1 MKKVVFYFTLLMSFL
16 FFGCQSDNDPEGVIY
31 EFEATVLGKGIDCGG
46 TFLIDLSRKHGDSD
60 IKNGTYFADNLPDEL
75 KVKGIKLKLN
85 CRKPTIDEAYP
96 CTTLGPGY
104 YHVVVLESVE
114 K

>member
-1 MKKVVFYFTLLMSFL
+1 MKKVVFYFTLLIPFI
-16 FFGCQSDNDPEGVIY
+16 FIGCSSDNDSEEVIY

-46 TFLIDLSRKHGDSD
+46 TFLIDLSRKYGDSD
-60 IKNGTYFADNLPDEL
+60 IKNGTYFADDLPEEL
-75 KVKGIKLKLN
+75 KVKGQKLKLN

-96 CTTLGPGY
+96 CITLGPGY
-104 YHVVVLESVE
+104 NHVVVLESIE